1 MNAQD
6 IRCGRCKGPLAP
18 ADSVCAA
25 CGEPVAA
32 ELRAALLKE
41 RAEGLAAEGH
51 FAAAARAAESLLAL
65 PLTGAD
71 AKLWWRKRAAWL
83 QRAGDPALLDAAEAA
98 SLASLR
104 LDDNDDLSHHLWVDL
119 LHRRG
124 RLDEA
129 RKEYKGRLEAAPD
142 DAVAKRHL
150 ASLRL
155 MEDLKLAP
163 PPKLDLPAVR
173 GGLLMRAVH
182 PTTSKMIAAGA
193 GVLSCLYML
202 FESWFGT
209 PAALPDG
216 AESLGTIM
224 KLAED
229 PWLNFAQVV
238 IYSAY
243 IFWGWKVRHDA

>member
-1 MNAQD
+1 
-6 IRCGRCKGPLAP
+6 LAP

-32 ELRAALLKE
+32 ETRVALLKQ
-41 RAEGLAAEGH
+41 RAEGLAGEEL
-51 FAAAARAAESLLAL
+51 FAQAARVLETLLAL
-65 PLTGAD
+65 PLSQAD
-71 AKLWWRKRAAWL
+71 AKLLRRKRGAWL
-83 QRAGDPALLDAAEAA
+83 QRSGDPALMDAAEAA
-98 SLASLR
+98 LLASLR
-104 LDDNDDLSHHLWVDL
+104 LDDGDDLSHQLWIDL

-129 RKEYKGRLEAAPD
+129 RKEYKSRLEADPD

-150 ASLRL
+150 VSLRL
-155 MEDLKLAP
+155 MDDLKLAP
-163 PPKLDLPAVR
+163 PPKLDLPAVK

-182 PTTSKMIAAGA
+182 PTTSKMIAAGT

-202 FESWFGT
+202 FEGWFGT

-224 KLAED
+224 KLAQD
-229 PWLNFAQVV
+229 PWLNVAQVV